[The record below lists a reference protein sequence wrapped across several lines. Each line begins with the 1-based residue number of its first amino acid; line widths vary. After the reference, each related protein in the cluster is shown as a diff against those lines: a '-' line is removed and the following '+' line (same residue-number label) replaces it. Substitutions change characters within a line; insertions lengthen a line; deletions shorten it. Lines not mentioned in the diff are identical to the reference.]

1 MRLFPGRRSRWSAAS
16 SRICAPMGKTIKA
29 RAQGPAPSRRERR
42 RVQLVG
48 SWAAC
53 CRGGGE
59 RRRFGF
65 RRRRVGVW
73 GKHGDRRRE
82 QGNRHCASTADQ
94 EELGRRVGL
103 GRGGGTGAAVGG
115 GERRRAVRVRHG
127 THPAGSGEGQARGQ
141 ADQGRTGCHGAA
153 AKTRR
158 GREEEEK
165 ATEGR
170 DPAFATDIELRV
182 QEKLGARGQSSAALL
197 FRCKRGAQTGLLS
210 ALVFPPVFASGS
222 RVRLTDAEPRRC
234 RQGSRRIAL

>member
-59 RRRFGF
+59 RGRFGF

-82 QGNRHCASTADQ
+82 QGNRHSASTADQ

-103 GRGGGTGAAVGG
+103 GRGGNGATVGG
-115 GERRRAVRVRHG
+115 GERRCAVRVRHG
-127 THPAGSGEGQARGQ
+127 THTAGSGEGQARGQ
-141 ADQGRTGCHGAA
+141 ADQGRAGCHGAA
-153 AKTRR
+153 TKTRR
-158 GREEEEK
+158 RGTEEAE
-165 ATEGR
+165 ATESR
-170 DPAFATDIELRV
+170 DSAFATDIELRV
-182 QEKLGARGQSSAALL
+182 QEKLGAGGQSSASLL
-197 FRCKRGAQTGLLS
+197 FRCERGAKTGLLP
-210 ALVFPPVFASGS
+210 ALLYPPVFASGS
-222 RVRLTDAEPRRC
+222 RARLTDAESHRW
-234 RQGSRRIAL
+234 RQRSRRVAF